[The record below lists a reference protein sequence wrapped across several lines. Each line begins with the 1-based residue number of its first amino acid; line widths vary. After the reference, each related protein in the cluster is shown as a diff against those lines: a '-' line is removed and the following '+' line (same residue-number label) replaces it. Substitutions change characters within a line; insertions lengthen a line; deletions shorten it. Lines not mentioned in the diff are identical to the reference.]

1 LASANARR
9 SSPMALSVDV
19 EDWFHTENMKGVV
32 PREAWDGCE
41 LRVERNTMRMLE
53 IFDAH
58 NARATF
64 FVLGWVAER
73 CPQLVRAI
81 SAAGHEVASH
91 GYAHELV
98 YSLQPSQF
106 RADILRSKKL
116 LEDLTGDPVRGY
128 RAPCFSITDWAIT
141 LLREEGFEYDSSMV
155 PTLAH
160 DRYGRLDGID
170 IGQPI
175 VLLRDGLY
183 EVCVSCLRLGRRGI
197 PWGGG
202 GYFRFIP
209 YALWLR
215 GVEQILASGL
225 PYVFYIHPWEIDP
238 GHPRVRGMKAS
249 NAFRQRVNLGR
260 CEERLAALASAFHWV
275 PIGKLLEAW
284 QVEHTPRAAASTG
297 KAVMAEN
304 HAWPPFAEGGAAVA
318 PASRSS
324 GTTCHTPLRPG
335 GETRRALP

>member
-1 LASANARR
+1 MASANARH
-9 SSPMALSVDV
+9 SSSMAMSVDV
-19 EDWFHTENMKGVV
+19 EDWFHSENMKGIV
-32 PREAWDGCE
+32 PREAWDACE
-41 LRVERNTMRMLE
+41 LRVERNTMRMLR

-58 NARATF
+58 NIRATF

-81 SAAGHEVASH
+81 SVAGHEVASH

-106 RADILRSKKL
+106 RADILRSKTL
-116 LEDLTGDPVRGY
+116 LEDLSGHAVRGY

-141 LLREEGFEYDSSMV
+141 ILQEEGFDYDSSMV

-170 IGQPI
+170 ISKPI
-175 VLLRDGLY
+175 VLILEGFH
-183 EVCVSCLRLGRRGI
+183 EVSVSCLRLGRRGL

-215 GVEQILASGL
+215 GVEQILATGM

-238 GHPRVRGMKAS
+238 GQPRVRGMKAT

-260 CEERLAALASAFHWV
+260 CEERFAALVSAFHWV
-275 PIGKLLEAW
+275 PIGKLLDAW
-284 QVEHTPRAAASTG
+284 QAEHTYRAAASTG
-297 KAVMAEN
+297 KATIANDHVLPSIAG
-304 HAWPPFAEGGAAVA
+304 GGASVA
-318 PASRSS
+318 PALESS
-324 GTTCHTPLRPG
+324 GTTCHTPLRS
-335 GETRRALP
+335 RMALP